1 MEDKIIQTHIT
12 ILLYLML
19 IVYLKSFTINLGDM
33 PKKLFTYIKVYYA
46 FLIVITVVAFFRR
59 LFLLTSLYITDTV
72 NKLLNYVL
80 LKDNK
85 NEVNYVKSYATKSS
99 SVHDLF
105 FQNNL
110 ESEILNKYLN
120 ESKIDFYKYF
130 LLYDDL
136 IGNDKNANFCLTNKN
151 EVEQNEI
158 NYNQNQNNNF
168 ASMDYKDTN
177 QQIDNNFVNNNHTYP
192 YCDEINEI
200 SFSNSDSFYDVTNSQ
215 TDRYANSF
223 NPMNIKYTRKLY
235 SFFFRKNNTLTKKT
249 SNKGKGKDAQEKEA
263 QESDEGTTSSEETE
277 RDNNRDEHS
286 DKNFEKNFEKNND
299 ESSDGKCQKKN
310 GKEKSIHNR
319 IKSFKISEDAYFQK
333 HLTKL
338 KHLKFV
344 TFMLDL
350 LSNYK
355 KYIMIDKIIKHLSRC
370 ANNANHNTLSSSIN
384 LDKNNA
390 DYISNPVHN
399 NLNINNEKENDESV
413 IKNINNLEKSPEQV
427 NNCMRKNNNNKLENS
442 NLFPSN
448 IFGNMF
454 NLDNEKKTQNI
465 FFQNVNFQDSSNKEN
480 TNVSTENE
488 TKKNTVILKSILKK
502 RNPSDLKN
510 ENNSKNKNQ
519 RHIRFNPKVQTLL
532 FEKYSDDE
540 EYIYNMNH
548 GKKGLYKI
556 FDDYNI
562 KNSDI
567 FSYYNMR
574 NNLNSIFTDII
585 NSVCVYKD
593 KVSRKF

>member
-85 NEVNYVKSYATKSS
+85 NEVNYVKSYTSKSS

-158 NYNQNQNNNF
+158 NYNQTQNNNF
-168 ASMDYKDTN
+168 TPMEYKDPN
-177 QQIDNNFVNNNHTYP
+177 QKIDNNFINNDTYL
-192 YCDEINEI
+192 YTDEINET
-200 SFSNSDSFYDVTNSQ
+200 SFSNSDAFYDVTSSQ
-215 TDRYANSF
+215 TDRYTYSF
-223 NPMNIKYTRKLY
+223 NPINTKYTRKIY

-249 SNKGKGKDAQEKEA
+249 SNKGKEREA
-263 QESDEGTTSSEETE
+263 QEPDDGTTSLEENE
-277 RDNNRDEHS
+277 RDNKNEEDSEKNRECS
-286 DKNFEKNFEKNND
+286 EKNNEKNF
-299 ESSDGKCQKKN
+299 QKKI
-310 GKEKSIHNR
+310 GKGKSIHNR
-319 IKSFKISEDAYFQK
+319 IKSLKLNEDAYFQK

-370 ANNANHNTLSSSIN
+370 ASNTNHKTLSSSIKLN
-384 LDKNNA
+384 QNSTNYLH
-390 DYISNPVHN
+390 NPAHN
-399 NLNINNEKENDESV
+399 NFNNINNEKENDELA
-413 IKNINNLEKSPEQV
+413 IKNINNLEKTPEQV
-427 NNCMRKNNNNKLENS
+427 NNNCMRKNNKLENS

-454 NLDNEKKTQNI
+454 NLDSEKKSQKP
-465 FFQNVNFQDSSNKEN
+465 FFQNVNLQNDNNNNSSSSKDN
-480 TNVSTENE
+480 TNVSTGDE
-488 TKKNTVILKSILKK
+488 TKKTPVILKSILKK

-532 FEKYSDDE
+532 FEKYSDDD
-540 EYIYNMNH
+540 EYIYNMNN

-593 KVSRKF
+593 NMSRKF

>member
-19 IVYLKSFTINLGDM
+19 IVYLKSFTINIGDM

-46 FLIVITVVAFFRR
+46 FLIVITIVAFFRR

-85 NEVNYVKSYATKSS
+85 NEVNYVKSYASKSS

-136 IGNDKNANFCLTNKN
+136 IGNDKNPNFCLTNKN

-158 NYNQNQNNNF
+158 NYNQTQNNNYTP
-168 ASMDYKDTN
+168 MEYKDPN
-177 QQIDNNFVNNNHTYP
+177 QNIENNFINNDTYP
-192 YCDEINEI
+192 YSGEINEA
-200 SFSNSDSFYDVTNSQ
+200 SFSNSDAFYDVPNSQ
-215 TDRYANSF
+215 TDRYPNSF
-223 NPMNIKYTRKLY
+223 NPMNIKYTRKIY
-235 SFFFRKNNTLTKKT
+235 SFFFRKNNNTLTKKT
-249 SNKGKGKDAQEKEA
+249 SNKGKEKET
-263 QESDEGTTSSEETE
+263 QEPDEGTTSSEENE
-277 RDNNRDEHS
+277 QDNNREENGDE
-286 DKNFEKNFEKNND
+286 NRENIENIEKNNED
-299 ESSDGKCQKKN
+299 NFQKKSN
-310 GKEKSIHNR
+310 KGKYIHNR
-319 IKSFKISEDAYFQK
+319 IKSLKLSEDAYFQK

-370 ANNANHNTLSSSIN
+370 ANNTNHNTLSSSIK
-384 LDKNNA
+384 LDQHNT
-390 DYISNPVHN
+390 DYITNPIHN
-399 NLNINNEKENDESV
+399 NVNINNEKENDESV
-413 IKNINNLEKSPEQV
+413 IKNINNLEKTPEPLLN

-454 NLDNEKKTQNI
+454 NLDSEKKSQKP
-465 FFQNVNFQDSSNKEN
+465 FFQNVNFQDDNSKDN
-480 TNVSTENE
+480 TNVSTGDE

>member
-46 FLIVITVVAFFRR
+46 FLIVITIVAFFRR

-85 NEVNYVKSYATKSS
+85 NEVNYVKSYASKNS

-136 IGNDKNANFCLTNKN
+136 IGNDKNPNFCLTNKN

-158 NYNQNQNNNF
+158 NYNQTQNNNYTP
-168 ASMDYKDTN
+168 MEYKDPN
-177 QQIDNNFVNNNHTYP
+177 QNIENNFINNDTYP
-192 YCDEINEI
+192 YSDEINEA
-200 SFSNSDSFYDVTNSQ
+200 SFSNSDAFYDVPNSQ
-215 TDRYANSF
+215 TDRYLNSF
-223 NPMNIKYTRKLY
+223 NPMNTKYTRKIY
-235 SFFFRKNNTLTKKT
+235 SFFFRKNNTLIKKT
-249 SNKGKGKDAQEKEA
+249 SNKGREKET
-263 QESDEGTTSSEETE
+263 QEPDEGTTSSEENE
-277 RDNNRDEHS
+277 RDNNSEENGDE
-286 DKNFEKNFEKNND
+286 NRENIENREKNN
-299 ESSDGKCQKKN
+299 EENSQKKSSK
-310 GKEKSIHNR
+310 GKYIHNR
-319 IKSFKISEDAYFQK
+319 IKSLKLSEDAYFQK

-370 ANNANHNTLSSSIN
+370 ANNTNHNTLSSSIK
-384 LDKNNA
+384 LDQHNT
-390 DYISNPVHN
+390 DYIANPIHN
-399 NLNINNEKENDESV
+399 NVNINNEKENDESV
-413 IKNINNLEKSPEQV
+413 IKNINNLEKTPEPLLN

-454 NLDNEKKTQNI
+454 NLDSEKKSQKP
-465 FFQNVNFQDSSNKEN
+465 FFQNVNFQDDNSHSNKDN
-480 TNVSTENE
+480 TNVSTGDE

>member
-46 FLIVITVVAFFRR
+46 FLIVITIVAFFRR

-85 NEVNYVKSYATKSS
+85 NKVNYVKSYANKSS

-136 IGNDKNANFCLTNKN
+136 IGNDKNTNFCLTNKN
-151 EVEQNEI
+151 EVEQSEI
-158 NYNQNQNNNF
+158 NYNQTQNNNF
-168 ASMDYKDTN
+168 TPMEYKDPN
-177 QQIDNNFVNNNHTYP
+177 QNIKNNFVNNDTYP
-192 YCDEINEI
+192 YNDEINDM
-200 SFSNSDSFYDVTNSQ
+200 SFSNSDAFYDVSSGQ
-215 TDRYANSF
+215 TDRYSNSF
-223 NPMNIKYTRKLY
+223 NPMNIKYTRKIY
-235 SFFFRKNNTLTKKT
+235 SFFFRKNNNTLTKKT
-249 SNKGKGKDAQEKEA
+249 SNKGKEKET
-263 QESDEGTTSSEETE
+263 QEPDEGNTSSEENE
-277 RDNNRDEHS
+277 RDNNSEENDNENRE
-286 DKNFEKNFEKNND
+286 NIEKNHEENF
-299 ESSDGKCQKKN
+299 QKKSSK
-310 GKEKSIHNR
+310 GKYIHNR
-319 IKSFKISEDAYFQK
+319 IKSLKLNEDAYFQK

-370 ANNANHNTLSSSIN
+370 ANNTNHNTLSSSIK
-384 LDKNNA
+384 LDQNNT
-390 DYISNPVHN
+390 DYITNPVHN
-399 NLNINNEKENDESV
+399 NFNINNEKENDESV
-413 IKNINNLEKSPEQV
+413 IKNINNLEKTPEQLN

-454 NLDNEKKTQNI
+454 NLDSEKKTQKP
-465 FFQNVNFQDSSNKEN
+465 FFQNVNFQDDNSHSNKDN
-480 TNVSTENE
+480 TNVSTGDE
-488 TKKNTVILKSILKK
+488 TKKNPVILKSILKK

>member
-46 FLIVITVVAFFRR
+46 FLIVITIVAFFRR

-85 NEVNYVKSYATKSS
+85 NEVNYVKSYASKSS

-136 IGNDKNANFCLTNKN
+136 IGNDKNHNFCLTNKN

-158 NYNQNQNNNF
+158 NYNQTQNNNYTP
-168 ASMDYKDTN
+168 MEYKDPN
-177 QQIDNNFVNNNHTYP
+177 QNIENNFINNDTYP
-192 YCDEINEI
+192 YSGEINEA
-200 SFSNSDSFYDVTNSQ
+200 SFSNSDAFYDVPNNQ
-215 TDRYANSF
+215 TDRYPNSF
-223 NPMNIKYTRKLY
+223 NPMNIKYTRKIY
-235 SFFFRKNNTLTKKT
+235 SFFFRKNNNTLTKKT
-249 SNKGKGKDAQEKEA
+249 SNKGKEKEA
-263 QESDEGTTSSEETE
+263 QEPDEGTTSSEENE
-277 RDNNRDEHS
+277 RDNNREENGDE
-286 DKNFEKNFEKNND
+286 NRENIENIEKNN
-299 ESSDGKCQKKN
+299 EENIQKKSSK
-310 GKEKSIHNR
+310 GKYIHNR
-319 IKSFKISEDAYFQK
+319 IKSLKLSEDAYFQK

-370 ANNANHNTLSSSIN
+370 ANNTNHNTLGSSIK
-384 LDKNNA
+384 LDQHNT
-390 DYISNPVHN
+390 DYITNPIHN
-399 NLNINNEKENDESV
+399 NVNINNEKGNDEPV
-413 IKNINNLEKSPEQV
+413 IKNINNLEKTPEPLLN

-454 NLDNEKKTQNI
+454 NLDSEKKFQKP
-465 FFQNVNFQDSSNKEN
+465 FFQNVNFQDDNSKDN
-480 TNVSTENE
+480 TNVSTGDE